1 MFIKHAKVPIIAIAE
16 AKLGS
21 GSDALSFKLT
31 AGRKDASYY
40 QANAGRIDVGGMLKL
55 VAENYDISA
64 NPQDYI
70 YEAARA
76 VTAEVPNENGD
87 GFPRNELLRFDH
99 RLGKAVY
106 QTFILKPHHI
116 NHRADNPKTSRGVVL
131 DASYNDMAPALE
143 NCPDC
148 GSRTAAIEER
158 DSTGIHC
165 LKCGSVVKDEFVELL
180 LAIDTKKDPTFAEG
194 VKTGSLDSLSMGC
207 EAGYTDCSICDNRA
221 RSVAQ
226 FCSHI
231 KSGKKKRFKT
241 ASGMRMSFE
250 KCGDVIFTEISRVD
264 QPADPTAKQREL
276 FSYPMSTES
285 DMLIMST
292 RLAKVENMLRIAQA
306 MPPPPAQPKPKAPA
320 PGKPPGP
327 PGADPQPEGMAPMP
341 QPAQPKQPNQSY
353 DGDPAKAPAGD
364 PNAQEDVG
372 DEVTDPT
379 RHETM
384 ESLRTL
390 ITELSQ
396 SAVGNPDLNT
406 QKELSVWQKA
416 LSLLEDMDR
425 SDQKEHGGPSA
436 LDPAAQPPEA
446 PSAPTTPGLEAHV
459 AQAEISPQV
468 PFKTLA
474 ESIKWAE
481 SSVYKLKAENH
492 RLASEREA
500 RSRDASSSGRPFLAW
515 ENASY
520 TAQMKTNGQYIDR
533 LGKYIS
539 KARELE
545 ASGAPWG
552 KDLTRSMSRFFATK
566 TGQHALDEIM
576 EGLDEVEQSNPQ
588 MVEMIKKTLEP
599 GGGVAGGSGLNDY
612 LQKREDSQ
620 DQHVTNE
627 EMGIRP
633 EEQGGPKLPG
643 TMAGR
648 KAVEDSI
655 ASDINDIMGSVKEN
669 QVATSKELK
678 FAGIYKDVQVSVT
691 KVGNVR
697 VSTSAGNL
705 FIVRPA
711 VKPQDKAG
719 AKRIAHEVLAHIA
732 EHGLTETVLKYDAV
746 LGPKMAQVLEHHIE
760 DFDGGREDGDKGPI
774 TDDHESDMDFK
785 KDKPKDSLVDEEHTD
800 RADEVREHRD
810 QSNADVL
817 EEHQPDHKDGLPAG
831 IKPITND
838 EDSDMADK
846 RKKPSKDTLKEV
858 EVDRKDLK
866 PKKSAEKQAEWE
878 KPWLKD
884 KDKDGESE
892 EKDGEDKPEK
902 KDKKDAQMQ
911 APSAMPAAPGSTGP
925 TPAPSG
931 APPAGPGQMA
941 AAPGAMCAAGP
952 MCADAMCPEHGKAAQ
967 SGMTPGGA
975 PPAMAPPGGP
985 SSMPMGASMDKAA
998 AQKHQTRVERLYKT
1012 RLEKVT
1018 ADNAKKLAEVDGNAV
1033 GKALAKLARAMKL
1046 AAKRQ
1051 ELNIEFSPLKAA
1063 MHDVLANELDLDADT
1078 IYPGM
1083 DDFTASKLVES
1094 TATTAFTDF
1103 TESLIKRA
1111 TEFLKMSDEALSA
1124 IESDVKNL
1132 QPVGIQ
1138 IQASAHS
1145 KQPTRHALKEAAVEG
1160 NFVAKSASSD
1170 ETISNGGKWDNIRSA
1185 LNTTKVQR
1193 TSQALLK
1200 K

>member
-1 MFIKHAKVPIIAIAE
+1 MFLKHAKVPIIAIAE
-16 AKLGS
+16 AKLES

-64 NPQDYI
+64 NPHDYI
-70 YEAARA
+70 FEAARA

-131 DASYNDMAPALE
+131 DASYNDMAPPLN

-148 GSRTAAIEER
+148 GTKTAGVEGR
-158 DSTGIHC
+158 DAATGIHC
-165 LKCGSVVKDEFVELL
+165 IKCGSVVKDEFVELL

-194 VKTGSLDSLSMGC
+194 VRTGSLDSLSMGC
-207 EAGYTDCSICDNRA
+207 EASYTDCSICDNRA
-221 RSVAQ
+221 RSVSE

-250 KCGDVIFTEISRVD
+250 KCGGVIFTEISRVD

-292 RLAKVENMLRIAQA
+292 RLAKVENLLRVAQA
-306 MPPPPAQPKPKAPA
+306 VQSPPVAPKPKVPS
-320 PGKPPGP
+320 PIEPPGP
-327 PGADPQPEGMAPMP
+327 PGAEPQPEDMASMP
-341 QPAQPKQPNQSY
+341 KQPQSKQPNQSY

-364 PNAQEDVG
+364 PNLSDEVG

-384 ESLRTL
+384 ESLHQL

-396 SAVGNPDLNT
+396 NAVGSPDLNT

-425 SDQKEHGGPSA
+425 ADQNEHGGPSA
-436 LDPAAQPPEA
+436 LNPAANPVEPPA
-446 PSAPTTPGLEAHV
+446 GPNTPGLEAYV
-459 AQAEISPQV
+459 AQVEISPQV

-492 RLASEREA
+492 RLASEREL
-500 RSRDASSSGRPFLAW
+500 RSRDAAASGRPFLAW

-520 TAQMKTNGQYIDR
+520 TAQIKTNGQYIER
-533 LGKYIS
+533 LGKYVA

-566 TGQHALDEIM
+566 IGQQALDEVM
-576 EGLDEVEQSNPQ
+576 DSLDEVEQSNPQ
-588 MVEMIKKTLEP
+588 MVEMIKMTLQP
-599 GGGVAGGSGLNDY
+599 DGGVAGGSGLNDY

-643 TMAGR
+643 AMAGR

-711 VKPQDKAG
+711 IKPQDKAG

-732 EHGLTETVLKYDAV
+732 EFGLTETVLKYDAV

-774 TDDHESDMDFK
+774 TDDHETDMDFK
-785 KDKPKDSLVDEEHTD
+785 MDKPKDSLVEKEHTD
-800 RADEVREHRD
+800 RADEVREQRD

-817 EEHQPDHKDGLPAG
+817 EDHLPDHKDGLPAG
-831 IKPITND
+831 IKPITD
-838 EDSDMADK
+838 SEDSDMDHK
-846 RKKPSKDTLKEV
+846 RNKPSKSILKDI
-858 EVDRKDLK
+858 EVDHKDLK
-866 PKKSAEKQAEWE
+866 PKKSAKAAEWE

-884 KDKDGESE
+884 E
-892 EKDGEDKPEK
+892 EKDGEEKDEGKSEK
-902 KDKKDAQMQ
+902 KEKKDAQMQ
-911 APSAMPAAPGSTGP
+911 PPGAMPAAPGSTGP
-925 TPAPSG
+925 TPAPS
-931 APPAGPGQMA
+931 AAPPASPPAGPGVMSA
-941 AAPGAMCAAGP
+941 SPGAMCAAGA
-952 MCADAMCPEHGKAAQ
+952 MCADVMCPEHGKAAQ
-967 SGMTPGGA
+967 DGMTPGGA
-975 PPAMAPPGGP
+975 PPGGP
-985 SSMPMGASMDKAA
+985 SAMPMGASMDKAA

-1018 ADNAKKLAEVDGNAV
+1018 ADNAKKLAEVDKTAV
-1033 GKALAKLARAMKL
+1033 NKALAKLARAMKL

-1051 ELNIEFSPLKAA
+1051 ELNIEYSPLKAA

-1094 TATTAFTDF
+1094 TASTAFTDF
-1103 TESLIKRA
+1103 TNSLIKRA
-1111 TEFLKMSDEALSA
+1111 TEFLAMSDEALSA

-1132 QPVGIQ
+1132 QPVGINV
-1138 IQASAHS
+1138 QASAQP
-1145 KQPTRHALKEAAVEG
+1145 KQPVRQTLKKAAIDG

-1170 ETISNGGKWDNIRSA
+1170 ETISNGSKWDNIRSA